1 MVGLVIA
8 SHSAKLA
15 EGVKELAAQMA
26 GDDLKIIP
34 AGGLADGTIGTDAV
48 RIGQA
53 IQKADSG
60 DGVVVLADLGSAVLS
75 TQTALELLDEKQKGR
90 IRIADAPLVEGAVG
104 AAVTASAGSPLNE
117 VVGEAEKARDLKKL

>member
-26 GDDLKIIP
+26 GEDLKIIP
-34 AGGLADGTIGTDAV
+34 AGGLAGGAIGTDAV

-75 TQTALELLDEKQKGR
+75 TQTALELL
-90 IRIADAPLVEGAVG
+90 

-117 VVGEAEKARDLKKL
+117 VVGEAERSRDLKKL

>member
-34 AGGLADGTIGTDAV
+34 AGGLADGTIGTDTV